1 MRSPQLLGWHLRH
14 LDSPQELW
22 FNDMN
27 GGSFYGYLVI
37 HCDVLENVLSIR
49 QALRIVGYPQI
60 SMTLDSMISAQFCYL
75 RYQAL
80 DIKIS
85 LPIASVVLYA
95 IAPM

>member
-1 MRSPQLLGWHLRH
+1 MVYLLKMVIFH
-14 LDSPQELW
+14 
-22 FNDMN
+22 
-27 GGSFYGYLVI
+27 GYVSLPEAI
-37 HCDVLENVLSIR
+37 YCDVLEHVLSIR

-60 SMTLDSMISAQFCYL
+60 SMTLDSTISAQFCYL

-80 DIKIS
+80 DTKIS